1 MNELASAVVPWL
13 HPATG
18 LVTVLLTVRAAT
30 WAFAGRRGGRLAAER
45 LERHAALAAWVWWL
59 VLGNWLLGLA
69 TVWVY
74 RPELTP
80 ATSTHF
86 LAGSAVV
93 VALTVARQLSFRMA
107 DPRARAAHPWVGL
120 TALVLAGVQAFL
132 GLQLVR
138 W

>member
-1 MNELASAVVPWL
+1 VSELASAVVPWL

-18 LVTVLLTVRAAT
+18 LVTVLLAVRAAS
-30 WAFAGRRGGRLAAER
+30 WALAARRGGRLAAQK
-45 LERHAALAAWVWWL
+45 LGRHAALAAWVWWL

-80 ATSTHF
+80 AASTHF
-86 LAGSAVV
+86 IAGSAVV
-93 VALTVARQLSFRMA
+93 VALTLARQLSFRMA
-107 DPRARAAHPWVGL
+107 DPRVRAAHPWVGL

>member
-1 MNELASAVVPWL
+1 MSDLATAVVPWL

-18 LVTVLLTVRAAT
+18 LVTVLLAGRAAS
-30 WAFAGRRGGRLAAER
+30 WAFAGRRGGRLAAR
-45 LERHAALAAWVWWL
+45 KLGQHAALAAWVWWL

-80 ATSTHF
+80 AASTHF
-86 LAGSAVV
+86 IAGSAVV
-93 VALTVARQLSFRMA
+93 VVMTLARQLSFHMTHA
-107 DPRARAAHPWVGL
+107 RARAVHPWIGL